1 VRRQALVG
9 AWGVEGAESPTA
21 RRPRARARAPR
32 PPRPHATHCAH
43 SHPATTPFAA
53 PVQVGA
59 VEAFATLMLMGY
71 SVFLGMTYQFRN
83 TLLPP
88 PMTGG
93 DAEQGGLPPATQF
106 GSSEG
111 QFAGNSGGF
120 TDASIGGSSNLPGGV
135 L

>member
-1 VRRQALVG
+1 MRRQALVG
-9 AWGVEGAESPTA
+9 AWGQQRRALPAE
-21 RRPRARARAPR
+21 RRARARALHAS
-32 PPRPHATHCAH
+32 PPAHATHCANTPPH
-43 SHPATTPFAA
+43 TRTPPAP
-53 PVQVGA
+53 QVGA

>member
-1 VRRQALVG
+1 
-9 AWGVEGAESPTA
+9 
-21 RRPRARARAPR
+21 
-32 PPRPHATHCAH
+32 
-43 SHPATTPFAA
+43 
-53 PVQVGA
+53 VGA

-93 DAEQGGLPPATQF
+93 DAEQGGLPPANF

-111 QFAGNSGGF
+111 QFAGNAGGF
-120 TDASIGGSSNLPGGV
+120 TDASIGGNSSLPGGV